1 MALITAHFYSMAL
14 GMQTSAQVLLPE
26 ADQGIGVTGA
36 VWDGKTELPVLY
48 LLHGSSDDSSIWLR
62 RTSVER
68 YNAGRRLAIV
78 MPEVFRSFYVDQ
90 KYGYRYYTYITEEL
104 PEIMN
109 RFFRISTKREDMYI
123 SGLSMGGY
131 GCMLA
136 GLRNPEKYSKIAS
149 QSGLLASEGFV
160 SFEMFR
166 HAQEPGYVERVRQ
179 EEPDMYDMLNDMI
192 ICFGTYAEYEA
203 SDYNLTRLAEKRVK
217 EGAELPEIMITIGT
231 EDMLYQTNVVF
242 RATLDRLGVNYQ
254 YFEEPGI
261 HEWAVWDRHI
271 QKVLDWVAPR
281 PAMRFEN
288 PLSAKMSK
296 EG

>member
-1 MALITAHFYSMAL
+1 M
-14 GMQTSAQVLLPE
+14 
-26 ADQGIGVTGA
+26 
-36 VWDGKTELPVLY
+36 
-48 LLHGSSDDSSIWLR
+48 
-62 RTSVER
+62 
-68 YNAGRRLAIV
+68 
-78 MPEVFRSFYVDQ
+78 
-90 KYGYRYYTYITEEL
+90 
-104 PEIMN
+104 
-109 RFFRISTKREDMYI
+109 
-123 SGLSMGGY
+123 
-131 GCMLA
+131 
-136 GLRNPEKYSKIAS
+136 
-149 QSGLLASEGFV
+149 
-160 SFEMFR
+160 
-166 HAQEPGYVERVRQ
+166 
-179 EEPDMYDMLNDMI
+179 
-192 ICFGTYAEYEA
+192 
-203 SDYNLTRLAEKRVK
+203 K